1 MVGKFAYLIGTYLIG
16 GIPFGY
22 LFVRIFKGI
31 DVRTVGSGNIG
42 ATNVYRAGGIWIAL
56 LTGVFDVLKGFLP
69 TYFALK
75 LFGINFAAVTGVV
88 AILGHSFTIYMKFKG
103 GKGVAT
109 TVGAFLALSPIGVGI
124 GILTW
129 IVILLITRI
138 VSVSSLVAVTVGGLY
153 IFSSTTSYVLKL
165 IIVFAVFVIFIRH
178 KSNIKRLMSGE
189 EPKIK

>member
-1 MVGKFAYLIGTYLIG
+1 MVEKFAYLVGTYLVG

-22 LFVRIFKGI
+22 LFVKIFKGI

-56 LTGVFDVLKGFLP
+56 LTGIFDVLKGFLP
-69 TYFALK
+69 TYFALR

-124 GILTW
+124 GVLTW

-138 VSVSSLVAVTVGGLY
+138 VSASSLVAVMVGGIY
-153 IFSSTTSYVLKL
+153 IFFSTTSYVLKV

-178 KSNIKRLMSGE
+178 KSNIKRLLRGE